1 MRSLSLV
8 ALVAALALPHVALAQ
23 TPSVTPTP
31 APVSLT
37 FRFDCDAVP
46 WSCGDGPNDV
56 RWQLWRAISCELRQ
70 DRDVCTFEYVQSIR
84 PGETVGLDI
93 RTRYRLFLAAN
104 SDRSD
109 RVSRAVCRIPHD
121 NGISLSIYS
130 MCSVNGAACAGPANW
145 NVYMETG
152 GELVHAHKHIG
163 DCTSYRVVRPLGT
176 PIPDHVVHW
185 GLPGELAAAPTAA
198 ATMTAPPT
206 ASLTPTVGIPT
217 EAPTITATPTASPAA
232 TDAPTATQAASA
244 TSSPTA
250 TATKARR
257 ALLLPMLGR

>member
-8 ALVAALALPHVALAQ
+8 ALVAALALPHVAAAQ

-31 APVSLT
+31 APVQLT
-37 FRFDCDAVP
+37 FRFDCDSVP

-56 RWQLWRAISCELRQ
+56 RWQLYEVVGCDDPHQTGCRYEHVGPVVPGQTVELW
-70 DRDVCTFEYVQSIR
+70 
-84 PGETVGLDI
+84 
-93 RTRYRLFLAAN
+93 TRHRYKLFLAAN
-104 SDRSD
+104 LDRSD
-109 RVSRAVCRIPHD
+109 RVSRVCTVPFAAEAPY
-121 NGISLSIYS
+121 LSIHS
-130 MCSVNGAACAGPANW
+130 MCTLNEPACAGPENW
-145 NVYMETG
+145 QLYTAAG
-152 GELVHAHKHIG
+152 SELTHTHKHIG
-163 DCTSYRVVRPLGT
+163 DCSRYRFYPPSTTGWVMA
-176 PIPDHVVHW
+176 W

-217 EAPTITATPTASPAA
+217 EAPTVAVTPTASPTA
-232 TDAPTATQAASA
+232 TDAPTATASA

-250 TATKARR
+250 TVTKARR